1 MNGGLYANPECQ
13 PWLVYLVCL
22 LLLPVCSSAR
32 RIGAKKDI
40 DHDLKDTRRG
50 DTGRGATACGAVGAT
65 ILQRRARMIGK
76 QAQRRKSG
84 SWQRAPGDHARTR
97 EVQWVLRRKNKVSTY
112 ADPE

>member
-1 MNGGLYANPECQ
+1 
-13 PWLVYLVCL
+13 
-22 LLLPVCSSAR
+22 
-32 RIGAKKDI
+32 
-40 DHDLKDTRRG
+40 
-50 DTGRGATACGAVGAT
+50 
-65 ILQRRARMIGK
+65 MIGK